1 MGAKYLRLFV
11 MFDVPVET
19 SRERRAYRQFVK
31 YLTKEG
37 FVRIQYSIYSKLIF
51 NRGTLIHQMNKLKQ
65 EVPLNG
71 TVQTLTITEKQFSE
85 MTYLV
90 GEPPQGM
97 IGLRTD
103 RVIEL

>member
-1 MGAKYLRLFV
+1 MRLFV
-11 MFDVPVET
+11 MFDLPVDT

-31 YLTKEG
+31 YLTNEG
-37 FVRIQYSIYSKLIF
+37 YVRIQYSIYSKLIL
-51 NRGTLIHQMNKLKQ
+51 NRSTLLHQMNKLKR

-71 TVQTLTITEKQFSE
+71 TVQTLTVTEKQFSD

-90 GEPPQGM
+90 GEAPQGM